1 MSRPLRKVLASAS
14 VLAGVLIPATAA
26 FADGD
31 ATTSSPTVAAP
42 ALGGATVST
51 AVSLNDQNGTSMFH
65 LSFNIAHL
73 SGANVDVS
81 NVALA
86 VSDCTAC
93 QSVAIAVQIDLI
105 SPVPAVLTASN
116 TAVAAN
122 VDCELCNTLAAAF
135 QYVVATPEPL
145 FLTQTGRHEI
155 HWIER
160 ALNRLGRSNE
170 DPADMEA
177 QIQVLANDLSQVL
190 STQLLPAELDY
201 RHPGYQHQWHR

>member
-1 MSRPLRKVLASAS
+1 MSRPLGKALACAT
-14 VLAGVLIPATAA
+14 VLAGILIPATAA
-26 FADGD
+26 FADDEAPASG
-31 ATTSSPTVAAP
+31 PTFTAP
-42 ALGGATVST
+42 ALGGATVNTS
-51 AVSLNDQNGTSMFH
+51 VSVNEQNGTSVFH
-65 LSFNIAHL
+65 LSFDIARL

-86 VSDCTAC
+86 VSDCTDC

-105 SPVPAVLTASN
+105 SPVPALLTASN

-122 VDCELCNTLAAAF
+122 VDCELCDTLAAAF

-145 FLTQTGRHEI
+145 RLTPTGRQEI

-160 ALNRLGRSNE
+160 ALNSLGRSNE

-177 QIQVLANDLSQVL
+177 QIQVLANELSQVL
-190 STQLLPAELDY
+190 STQLLPAELGHQ
-201 RHPGYQHQWHR
+201 HPGSDHQWH